1 MSDANPIER
10 TLDHLEEAIAGL
22 TSTTNIDALRFIHRL
37 GKSPGC
43 SRHAAESA
51 KLIAHLCSKAEAE
64 LVHSIDHIETEDD
77 AAAQDNL
84 GHALTHL
91 DQIAETVAS
100 VASEQLKPM
109 AHGPVAH
116 GKAAGGSSE

>member
-10 TLDHLEEAIAGL
+10 TLNHLEEAVAGL

-51 KLIAHLCSKAEAE
+51 KLIAHLCSEAEAD
-64 LVHSIDHIETEDD
+64 LVRSIDQIETEDD
-77 AAAQDNL
+77 AAAEDNL

-109 AHGPVAH
+109 VREPVVH
-116 GKAAGGSSE
+116 DKVAGGSSD